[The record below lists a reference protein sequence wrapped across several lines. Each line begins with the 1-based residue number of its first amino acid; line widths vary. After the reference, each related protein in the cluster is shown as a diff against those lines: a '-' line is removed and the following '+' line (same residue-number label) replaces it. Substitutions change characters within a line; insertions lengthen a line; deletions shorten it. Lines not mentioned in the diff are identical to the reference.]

1 VARVAYQAGRDHA
14 PDRLD
19 CQLIGNLATQAGL
32 VLRNVG
38 LTEQLMARL
47 AELRAS
53 RVRLITTQDRERWR
67 LERDLR
73 DCAQGESADLASKLG
88 GAARA
93 FDHDVARAKALL
105 NEVAS
110 EIAGGC

>member
-19 CQLIGNLATQAGL
+19 CQLIGNLA
-32 VLRNVG
+32 
-38 LTEQLMARL
+38 
-47 AELRAS
+47 
-53 RVRLITTQDRERWR
+53 TQDRERWR